1 MTVGATIEVDR
12 RALITDHQCMVR
24 AIAHK
29 ISRKLPRNLEVDDLI
44 AYGMVGLVEASQR
57 LGPNGGARFS
67 SYSYYRIQGAIYDG
81 LRKFGWLNRSEYAHV
96 RAERGASDY
105 LTYEA
110 DRHSS
115 VGGEDKRSLN
125 EQVKSSADVIANLV
139 TVFVTSLEG
148 IEGFEPS
155 HEGGKE
161 IHNQAEKRQM
171 VGIVREVLDTMKE
184 QDRAIILGFYF
195 ADKTL
200 KELGDEMGISK
211 SWMSRKHA
219 QAIGKLREMLEI
231 RLNDTTLVI
240 GSR

>member
-1 MTVGATIEVDR
+1 VTEAMVEVDR
-12 RALITDHQCMVR
+12 RALVTDHQGLVR

-29 ISRKLPRNLEVDDLI
+29 ISRKLPRNLELDDLV

-57 LGPNGGARFS
+57 FDPGGGARFS
-67 SYSYYRIQGAIYDG
+67 SYAYYRIQGSIYDG

-105 LTYEA
+105 LTYES
-110 DRHSS
+110 DRNAA
-115 VGGEDKRSLN
+115 VLGDDKRTLD
-125 EQVKSSADVIANLV
+125 EQVQGSADVIANLV

-155 HEGGKE
+155 HEGGEK
-161 IHNQAEKRQM
+161 IHSQVEKRQM
-171 VGIVREVLDTMKE
+171 VGIVREVMDDMKDE
-184 QDRAIILGFYF
+184 DRAIILGFYF
-195 ADKTL
+195 EDRTL
-200 KELGDEMGISK
+200 KELGEDMGISK

-219 QAIGKLREMLEI
+219 QAIGRLRQMLEK

>member
-1 MTVGATIEVDR
+1 MSAKTTEAEQ
-12 RALITDHQCMVR
+12 RALVNEHQGLVR

-29 ISRKLPRNLEVDDLI
+29 ISRKLPRNLELDDLI

-57 LGPNGGARFS
+57 FDPEGGARFS

-81 LRKFGWLNRSEYAHV
+81 LRKFGWLNRAEYAHV

-105 LTYEA
+105 LTYES
-110 DRHSS
+110 DRHAS
-115 VGGEDKRSLN
+115 VLGDDKRTLE
-125 EQVKSSADVIANLV
+125 EQVQGSADVIANLV

-148 IEGFEPS
+148 IEGFDPS
-155 HEGGKE
+155 HDGGAK
-161 IHNQAEKRQM
+161 IHSQVEKRQM
-171 VGIVREVLDTMKE
+171 VGIVREVMDEMKE
-184 QDRAIILGFYF
+184 EDRTIILGFYF
-195 ADKTL
+195 EDRTL
-200 KELGDEMGISK
+200 KELGEEMGISK

-219 QAIGKLREMLEI
+219 QAIGRLRQMLEK

>member
-1 MTVGATIEVDR
+1 MTEAMVEVDR
-12 RALITDHQCMVR
+12 RALVTDHQGLVR

-29 ISRKLPRNLEVDDLI
+29 ISRKLPRNLELDDLV

-57 LGPNGGARFS
+57 FDPGGGARFS
-67 SYSYYRIQGAIYDG
+67 SYAYYRIQGSIYDG

-105 LTYEA
+105 LTYES
-110 DRHSS
+110 DRNAA
-115 VGGEDKRSLN
+115 VLGDDKRTLD
-125 EQVKSSADVIANLV
+125 EQVQGSADVIANLV

-155 HEGGKE
+155 HEGGEK
-161 IHNQAEKRQM
+161 IHSQVEKRQM
-171 VGIVREVLDTMKE
+171 VGIVREVMDDMKDE
-184 QDRAIILGFYF
+184 DRAIILGFYF
-195 ADKTL
+195 EDRTL
-200 KELGDEMGISK
+200 KELGEDMGISK

-219 QAIGKLREMLEI
+219 QAIGRLRQMLEK

>member
-1 MTVGATIEVDR
+1 MVEVDR
-12 RALITDHQCMVR
+12 RALVTDHQGLVR

-29 ISRKLPRNLEVDDLI
+29 ISRKLPRNLELDDLV

-57 LGPNGGARFS
+57 FDPGGGARFS
-67 SYSYYRIQGAIYDG
+67 SYAYYRIQGSIYDG

-105 LTYEA
+105 LTYES
-110 DRHSS
+110 DRNAA
-115 VGGEDKRSLN
+115 VLGDDKRTLD
-125 EQVKSSADVIANLV
+125 EQVQGSADVIANLV

-155 HEGGKE
+155 HEGGEK
-161 IHNQAEKRQM
+161 IHSQVEKRQM
-171 VGIVREVLDTMKE
+171 VGIVREVMDDMKDE
-184 QDRAIILGFYF
+184 DRAIILGFYF
-195 ADKTL
+195 EDRTL
-200 KELGDEMGISK
+200 KELGEDMGISK

-219 QAIGKLREMLEI
+219 QAIGRLRQMLEK

>member
-1 MTVGATIEVDR
+1 MDVDR
-12 RALITDHQCMVR
+12 RELVTEHQGLVR

-29 ISRKLPRNLEVDDLI
+29 ISRKLPRNLELDDLI

-57 LGPNGGARFS
+57 FDPNGGARFS
-67 SYSYYRIQGAIYDG
+67 SYAYYRIQGSIYDG

-105 LTYEA
+105 LTYES
-110 DRHSS
+110 DRHAA
-115 VGGEDKRSLN
+115 VIGDDKRTLE
-125 EQVKSSADVIANLV
+125 EQVQGSADVIANLV

-155 HEGGKE
+155 HEGGEK
-161 IHNQAEKRQM
+161 IHSQVEKRQM
-171 VGIVREVLDTMKE
+171 VGIVREVMDEMKE
-184 QDRAIILGFYF
+184 EDRAIILGFYF
-195 ADKTL
+195 EDRTL
-200 KELGDEMGISK
+200 KELGDDMGISK

-219 QAIGKLREMLEI
+219 QAIGRLRQMLEK

>member
-1 MTVGATIEVDR
+1 MMEASAEVDR
-12 RALITDHQCMVR
+12 RALIEDHQGLVR

-29 ISRKLPRNLEVDDLI
+29 VGKKLPRNLEFDDLV
-44 AYGMVGLVEASQR
+44 AYGMIGLVEASQR
-57 LGPNGGARFS
+57 FDPNGGARFS
-67 SYSYYRIQGAIYDG
+67 SYAYYRIQGAIYDG
-81 LRKFGWLNRSEYAHV
+81 LRKFGWLNRTEYAHV

-110 DRHSS
+110 DRHAS
-115 VGGEDKRSLN
+115 VLGDDKRTLE
-125 EQVKSSADVIANLV
+125 EQVKGSADVIANLV

-155 HEGGKE
+155 HDGGAQ
-161 IHNQAEKRQM
+161 IHNQVEKRQM
-171 VGIVREVLDTMKE
+171 VGIVREVLDEMKE
-184 QDRAIILGFYF
+184 EDQVIIMGFYF
-195 ADKTL
+195 EDKTL
-200 KELGDEMGISK
+200 KELGEDMGISK

-219 QAIGKLREMLEI
+219 QAIGRLREMLEK